1 MAAHSR
7 TVGFNRNAVGSR
19 LIANVL
25 PCPLKACHQQLFKQS
40 WVKSLIEVRS
50 WFSFPLN
57 LNIHVMPYLPWWL
70 CQWRVHLQCR
80 RPGFNPWVG
89 KIPWRRKWQPTP
101 VLLPGKS
108 HGQRSLAGYSPWG
121 HKESDTIERLT
132 LSLHFSQYHSIQ
144 FTLWNRTLSFLSV
157 FWRLGSPNKEK
168 ELYIWEGS
176 MLLGEQ
182 ALGENTQNS
191 PRGNSLNINSI
202 KGGFQW
208 SQLIHIF
215 RKLFWLSLPDCN
227 AIARTSDEREIN
239 MMLRSF
245 LLVLP
250 MKPWVVQILLDRLW
264 WTAAQFRLGREAFI
278 RGFLCK

>member
-132 LSLHFSQYHSIQ
+132 LSLFTFFFIAFLRDTIQPIVAPLSKFSID
-144 FTLWNRTLSFLSV
+144 
-157 FWRLGSPNKEK
+157 
-168 ELYIWEGS
+168 
-176 MLLGEQ
+176 LLGLEYWVYLLLSEVDSDHQ
-182 ALGENTQNS
+182 FLGNRKDS
-191 PRGNSLNINSI
+191 MDRG
-202 KGGFQW
+202 
-208 SQLIHIF
+208 
-215 RKLFWLSLPDCN
+215 
-227 AIARTSDEREIN
+227 A
-239 MMLRSF
+239 
-245 LLVLP
+245 
-250 MKPWVVQILLDRLW
+250 W
-264 WTAAQFRLGREAFI
+264 WATVHGV
-278 RGFLCK
+278 